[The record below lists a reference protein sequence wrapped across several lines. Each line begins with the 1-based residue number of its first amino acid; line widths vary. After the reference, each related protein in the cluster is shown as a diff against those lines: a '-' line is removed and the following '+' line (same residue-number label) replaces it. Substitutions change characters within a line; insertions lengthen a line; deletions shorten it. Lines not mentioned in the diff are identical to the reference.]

1 MSRDNFALRRAEM
14 TAGNHTCPDPPVD
27 VVTAAKSLGPLII
40 AAREEGEQIRRVPS
54 RVAEALAAAG
64 LLQMFLP
71 LSMGGPELDPLTV
84 FRAIEEISK
93 ADGSIGWCA
102 MIATDVSLALGWLP
116 QEIGRQF
123 SGRPAD
129 FRGAGSL
136 RPLGRAHPVDGGY
149 RVNGHWNFASG
160 IDHANRLFCPCIVMD
175 GDRPQLT
182 ETGTPQVR
190 TMWLSP
196 DQATIKDTWSVV
208 GMRGTGSQDF
218 VVDDVFVPAAHTC
231 FIGDPAVETGP
242 LYNPRLVMVMLFC
255 PLAAN
260 ALGIARGAVEAFIE
274 LAGRE
279 SSTRSTDFLR
289 NRPLVQTRLAEAE
302 AILNAARAYV
312 VDSMGTLWDVVCGKA
327 ADPSIA
333 IAQAR
338 LAIVHA
344 MHEAVRSVDLV
355 FHAAGTNAIYNRNPL
370 ERYFRD
376 IHVAVQH
383 NGAFP
388 TQYESAG
395 KVLMGLRPTDTGW

>member
-1 MSRDNFALRRAEM
+1 MAASCN
-14 TAGNHTCPDPPVD
+14 TADATLD
-27 VVTAAKSLGPLII
+27 VVTAAKSLASLIL
-40 AAREEGEQIRRVPS
+40 AAREEGEELRRVPP
-54 RVAEALAAAG
+54 RVAEALAEAG

-71 LSMGGPELDPLTV
+71 RSMGGPELDPLTV

-102 MIATDVSLALGWLP
+102 MIATDVSFALGWLP
-116 QEIGRQF
+116 AEVGRRF
-123 SGRPAD
+123 CGKPAN

-136 RPLGRAHPVDGGY
+136 RPLGRAYPVDGGY
-149 RVNGHWNFASG
+149 RVEGHWNFASG

-175 GDRPQLT
+175 KPQLT
-182 ETGTPQVR
+182 EAAMPRVR

-218 VVDDVFVPAAHTC
+218 IVDDVFVPAAHTC
-231 FIGDPAVETGP
+231 FLGDPALEAGP
-242 LYNPRLVMVMLFC
+242 LYNPRLVLVLLFI
-255 PLAAN
+255 PVVAN
-260 ALGIARGAVEAFIE
+260 SLGIARGAIDAFIE

-279 SSTRSTDFLR
+279 TSARSTDLLR
-289 NRPLVQTRLAEAE
+289 DRPLVQTRLAEAE
-302 AILNAARAYV
+302 AILNASRAYV
-312 VDSMGTLWDVVCGKA
+312 VESVETLWDVVSSNA
-327 ADPSIA
+327 PDPSIA

-338 LAIVHA
+338 LAIVHG

-355 FHAAGTNAIYNRNPL
+355 FHAAGTNAIYTRNPL

-395 KVLMGLRPTDTGW
+395 KVLMGLRPTDMGW